1 MRVKIL
7 IIEDDPI
14 WSIFIE
20 TTIQES
26 NYELIGS
33 ANTISK
39 AKALIDGYK
48 PDVVISDIRI
58 QNSTVFDFLLEEIKY
73 DFPILFMT
81 SHLDGD
87 IFDMSTKIPKSTY
100 LVKPFHKF
108 SLLAALDLLISK
120 YPIVKSI
127 EESFITVRGN
137 QQQIKKIGFSEIT
150 WIEAKGNYCY
160 IHTESSKKYVRKKS
174 LKSFVAELDSRF
186 LRIHKAFVV
195 NQSYINRIELSNNL
209 IIIGN
214 DSIPL
219 GRHYRS
225 EFNKYLQHKN

>member
-20 TTIQES
+20 TIIQES

-58 QNSTVFDFLLEEIKY
+58 QNSTVFDFLLEGIKY

-81 SHLDGD
+81 SHLDND
-87 IFDMSTKIPKSTY
+87 IFDLSTKIPKSTY
-100 LVKPFHKF
+100 LAKPFHKF

-120 YPIVKSI
+120 YPVVKPV
-127 EESFITVRGN
+127 EENFITVRGN

-150 WIEAKGNYCY
+150 WIEAQGNYCF
-160 IHTESSKKYVRKKS
+160 IHTESSKKYTRKKT
-174 LKSFVAELDSRF
+174 LKSFVDELDSRF
-186 LRIHKAFVV
+186 LRIHKAFIV

-214 DSIPL
+214 NSLPL
-219 GRHYRS
+219 GRHYRN
-225 EFNKYLQHKN
+225 ELNKYLQHKN